1 MRYIA
6 LGLYAE
12 GPTDHTFLQRVLY
25 KSTLETAVRMSDK
38 SVMLAESFVRPKRL
52 SKFKDRADRVLDL
65 FSEPLRQGAISLLFI
80 HADGGTD
87 HSAADSE
94 RIAPAITRLKVSL
107 DDSSFGCVG
116 VIPVRE
122 TEAWALA
129 DVDALREEL
138 GTRLSAEELQL
149 PVRPADVERL
159 LDPKQTLRNAQALAS
174 PSRRGRRTRFEA
186 IPAGLGDRVN
196 HHCLRQVPAFA
207 RFEAELEAT
216 LRSLWNLPENTP

>member
-1 MRYIA
+1 MRYLA

-12 GPTDHTFLQRVLY
+12 GPY
-25 KSTLETAVRMSDK
+25 KSTFEAAVRISD
-38 SVMLAESFVRPKRL
+38 SRVLLAESFVRPQRA
-52 SKFKDRADRVLDL
+52 SKSKDRADRIFDL

-80 HADGGTD
+80 HTDGGTD
-87 HSAADSE
+87 FSTADRE
-94 RIAPAITRLKVSL
+94 RVVPAIIKLKGSIAAP
-107 DDSSFGCVG
+107 SFGCVG
-116 VIPVRE
+116 VVPVRE

-129 DVDALREEL
+129 DFDALREEL

-159 LDPKQTLRNAQALAS
+159 LDPKQTLRNAHALAS